1 MGLFY
6 PEFLLKKFLE
16 KLELSY
22 QSASLIEQ
30 ATCSCFNKIGS
41 LGYLPRIHCGAFSY
55 AFYNK
60 NGALKNN
67 NAT

>member
-1 MGLFY
+1 M
-6 PEFLLKKFLE
+6 
-16 KLELSY
+16 
-22 QSASLIEQ
+22 EQ

-41 LGYLPRIHCGAFSY
+41 LGYLPHIHCGAFSC

>member
-1 MGLFY
+1 M
-6 PEFLLKKFLE
+6 
-16 KLELSY
+16 
-22 QSASLIEQ
+22 EQ

-41 LGYLPRIHCGAFSY
+41 LGYLPRIHCGAFSC

-67 NAT
+67 NTT